1 MQIPF
6 FKLRIL
12 LHLNGC
18 FILSMLFSVKISLND
33 LVLMYL
39 CIHRRHIVYIRGNDK
54 PLLEMIPKRFSRCIK
69 IVSPVLL
76 LYCPFLICRRFYFGL
91 YLGFPEQDLY
101 YTMALGT
108 YDRKEILLAH
118 CHNYRI

>member
-1 MQIPF
+1 MH
-6 FKLRIL
+6 K
-12 LHLNGC
+12 
-18 FILSMLFSVKISLND
+18 
-33 LVLMYL
+33 
-39 CIHRRHIVYIRGNDK
+39 
-54 PLLEMIPKRFSRCIK
+54 EMILKRFSRCIK

-76 LYCPFLICRRFYFGL
+76 LYCPFLICGRFYFGL

-118 CHNYRI
+118 FHNYRI